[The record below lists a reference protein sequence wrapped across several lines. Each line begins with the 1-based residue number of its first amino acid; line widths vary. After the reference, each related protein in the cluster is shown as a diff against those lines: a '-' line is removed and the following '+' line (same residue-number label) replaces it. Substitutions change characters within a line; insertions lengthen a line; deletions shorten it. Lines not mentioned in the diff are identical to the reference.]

1 MRQDIMDMIKNMPHF
16 SDSLFKLMK
25 LGDGAECSADS
36 VIDVIKYDDRLT
48 ALVLKMVNSA
58 DFGLRVPVDSVKA
71 AVTMLG
77 FKRIYEVAQE
87 VYTKMYLGKPLNGYE
102 SASGIWQHSVRTAIA
117 SAELAF
123 FAKTPIDGEKAFTAG
138 ILHDIGKSVLS
149 EFLGS
154 TATQFVAAIDKEKYK
169 DYLEA
174 EDASLGTNHSEVGE
188 ALARE
193 WHLPEYIC
201 QSIKYHHRPSEAPE
215 EYRAYAFTIH
225 LGDIIAMLSCSDQGA
240 DALLYAV
247 DEAYNDYLVISDVAI
262 YSIVM
267 EVDDQMDKLNK
278 GFSKNDAS

>member
-1 MRQDIMDMIKNMPHF
+1 MRQDIMDMIKAVPHF
-16 SDSLFKLMK
+16 SDSLLKLMQ
-25 LGDGAECSADS
+25 LGNGEDCSADN
-36 VIDVIKYDDRLT
+36 IINIIKYDDRLT

-58 DFGLRVPVDSVKA
+58 EFGLRVPVDSVRS

-87 VYTKMYLGKPLNGYE
+87 VYTRMYLGKPLKGYE
-102 SASGIWQHSVRTAIA
+102 SAGGIWQHSVRAAIA
-117 SAELAF
+117 ASELAYF
-123 FAKTPIDGEKAFTAG
+123 SKMPIDGEKAFTAG

-154 TATQFVAAIDKEKYK
+154 TATQFVDAIDKNKFK

-193 WHLPEYIC
+193 WNLPEYIC

-215 EYRAYAFTIH
+215 EFRPYAFTVH

-247 DEAYNDYLVISDVAI
+247 DEAYNDYLVVSDVAI

-267 EVDDQMDKLNK
+267 EVDDQIDKLEK
-278 GFSKNDAS
+278 GFNKAGV